1 LQDLTR
7 SNISLFVWDKIGMDK
22 RVLQMSAGE
31 PTIVSDLISDIVLKA
46 HGVFLWIDLVVKS
59 LLNGLQDRNQLS
71 DLQR

>member
-1 LQDLTR
+1 
-7 SNISLFVWDKIGMDK
+7 
-22 RVLQMSAGE
+22 MSAGE